1 MLTTQFYFLTS
12 LPLVQE
18 MRGRKMMISK
28 IDDKSNT
35 TVTSTSDTNN
45 HAASNFQPTKKPKLQ
60 MKRKSAGKNQD
71 VANAE
76 VQVLQSI

>member
-35 TVTSTSDTNN
+35 TVTSTSDANN